1 MNIDQLLALP
11 IKAKLTGGKVVEKSY
26 FNSLGEYIH
35 SNDHRGFLAVP
46 SQEHKDL
53 LDGYFLVLG
62 RRFDI
67 LVNSSVHYI
76 YRDLTCSK

>member
-11 IKAKLTGGKVVEKSY
+11 IKAKLTGGKVVESY
-26 FNSLGEYIH
+26 FDSLGEYIH

-67 LVNSSVHYI
+67 LVDSSVHYI
-76 YRDLTCSK
+76 YRNLTWSK